1 MANESSQLSSR
12 RFQVGDPV
20 RVVRGTYA
28 GVRGEYMGLRVGGDI
43 AIEVGDPLDYDLRE
57 GETLCVGYDDAEVE
71 GMLA

>member
-1 MANESSQLSSR
+1 MANDFSSVSSR
-12 RFQVGDPV
+12 RFQIGDPV

-43 AIEVGDPLDYDLRE
+43 ALEVGDPMGYDLHE
-57 GETLCVGYDDAEVE
+57 GEVLCVGYDDAEVE